1 MYGPAPL
8 LLGIYPDKMKS
19 VCGRDICTDM
29 LIVAVWIAKIAK
41 HRTNLNVYEK
51 QMELQ
56 NVVYIHR

>member
-1 MYGPAPL
+1 
-8 LLGIYPDKMKS
+8 
-19 VCGRDICTDM
+19 M